1 MICVICKTGTTH
13 AGKTNTLFERDGSFV
28 IVKEIPAMVC
38 SQCGEAYFDEKTT
51 EELYHKTSEI
61 LNSGAE
67 LEVIKM
73 KAA

>member
-1 MICVICKTGTTH
+1 MNCVICKTGTTQK
-13 AGKTNTLFERDGSFV
+13 GKTNTLFDRNGSFV
-28 IVKEIPAMVC
+28 IVKDIPAQVC

-51 EELYHKTSEI
+51 EELYNKTTEI

-67 LEVIKM
+67 LEIIRM